1 MLSFEKRLKKMNLQ
15 NKILIQNLKQSEAEL
30 KSAKEQ
36 SDETYKNFEI
46 AERFLSREVNEFAD
60 CKGCRQTITEDDHLV
75 WVGHWYWQS
84 SVYGGCDTEVKYCK
98 HCQVFADELPDAC
111 KKCAYSW
118 QYGHLIKSR
127 NEWRKARDLVEQCE
141 EKYQNAKLELK
152 NYRIKRWKDLF
163 SFSWLFD
170 KKNDE
175 NQNEFVEEQKTTK
188 PESKTVNVEET
199 QAAEL
204 ENKTVNV
211 EETQTAE
218 LERKLLKRNNSK
230 KVGSTNLKNQ
240 IFLIMS
246 QKVR

>member
-1 MLSFEKRLKKMNLQ
+1 MQPLVSVIVATYKRD
-15 NKILIQNLKQSEAEL
+15 KILLRALNSLATQ
-30 KSAKEQ
+30 
-36 SDETYKNFEI
+36 TYKNFEK
-46 AERFLSREVNEFAD
+46 AERFLSREVNKFAD
-60 CKGCRQTITEDDHLV
+60 CKGCRQTITGGDTGGDDLV

-175 NQNEFVEEQKTTK
+175 NQNEFVEEQKTTE
-188 PESKTVNVEET
+188 PES
-199 QAAEL
+199 
-204 ENKTVNV
+204 KTVNV

-218 LERKLLKRNNSK
+218 LERKLLKRNNRK
-230 KVGSTNLKNQ
+230 NYYKNL
-240 IFLIMS
+240 FTLFH
-246 QKVR
+246 